1 MDFKLINR
9 FDIVGRLIVLC
20 ILICYNISFAQ
31 DVKSQKTKKNIPNQS
46 LNTNLHLK
54 VYRQSIQT
62 GDLNTAI
69 VSLNYYLIETNN
81 KEYKDTL
88 ALMYAQNR
96 QYDISYKLVK
106 EIQESGGSSDLIIE
120 ILAVSANA
128 LNQTVEA
135 ADAYQKLYSNSKNI
149 QHGYALLQLQQQ
161 LKRVNEAQIT
171 CNSLMADTTI
181 NQVSISVL
189 NEKNKKEINVPFR
202 AVLYNINGLLE
213 YENKAYMESVE
224 SFKKALELAPEY
236 EIAAQNLKT
245 ITAIKESIEK
255 IKTE

>member
-1 MDFKLINR
+1 ML
-9 FDIVGRLIVLC
+9 GRLIVLC
-20 ILICYNISFAQ
+20 ILLCYNLGFAQ
-31 DVKSQKTKKNIPNQS
+31 DVKVKKVKKTNPNKS
-46 LNTNLHLK
+46 LNENLHVK
-54 VYRQSIQT
+54 VYRQSIQK

-69 VSLNYYLIETNN
+69 VSLNYYLIEN
-81 KEYKDTL
+81 KSNIEYKDTL

-106 EIQESGGSSDLIIE
+106 EIQESGRSSDLITE
-120 ILAVSANA
+120 IFAVSANA

-161 LKRVNEAQIT
+161 LKRVKEAQVT

-181 NQVSISVL
+181 NQVSLSVL

-213 YENKAYMESVE
+213 YENKAYMESIE

-245 ITAIKESIEK
+245 ITAIKESMDK